1 MSIREGGEVEEQ
13 SNFEEQSRQ
22 ITSPGDI
29 TMSTQEVGGG
39 GLEEQS
45 QSQQKSDST
54 AIMGEIMEE
63 QFRQITT
70 VEGKTIS
77 VPSPFVHKAGRGG
90 GGNYLYIEIWSTW
103 GAERIKRKFYRKM
116 DKVWGKICKLGD
128 ILDIEEAT
136 AVEQIVQEQD
146 KVGQYRQITTSKE
159 IYNTENLRQI
169 TREEVALVTGGGGGE
184 LRTKKRKRSSSVS
197 VLDNLED
204 SIRKKKTASSKGF
217 EYSGLENCEPD
228 NKRLKTDNRVGQ
240 YHQILTS
247 QTILTSHLPWRV
259 KTASVDFEDF
269 IFVDDKQKLCLDLNF
284 SRSTDLP
291 SYEGG
296 RREELCQS
304 VVKSLREEQ
313 SRPKLVE
320 NISFGDKLK
329 IFKCMEKSGAQDLVL
344 ETLEGGGIHRT
355 GKVQCKLG
363 EKPTETK

>member
-1 MSIREGGEVEEQ
+1 M
-13 SNFEEQSRQ
+13 
-22 ITSPGDI
+22 
-29 TMSTQEVGGG
+29 
-39 GLEEQS
+39 
-45 QSQQKSDST
+45 
-54 AIMGEIMEE
+54 
-63 QFRQITT
+63 
-70 VEGKTIS
+70 
-77 VPSPFVHKAGRGG
+77 
-90 GGNYLYIEIWSTW
+90 
-103 GAERIKRKFYRKM
+103 
-116 DKVWGKICKLGD
+116 
-128 ILDIEEAT
+128 
-136 AVEQIVQEQD
+136 
-146 KVGQYRQITTSKE
+146 GQYRQITTSTE
-159 IYNTENLRQI
+159 SYNTENLRQI
-169 TREEVALVTGGGGGE
+169 TREEIALVTGGGGGE
-184 LRTKKRKRSSSVS
+184 LRTKKRSRSVS

-329 IFKCMEKSGAQDLVL
+329 YLSVWRSQG
-344 ETLEGGGIHRT
+344 H
-355 GKVQCKLG
+355 KV
-363 EKPTETK
+363 